1 MTHSAKLKIE
11 IIQKLELFSMA
22 KLNKVLAYV
31 KGLDAD
37 EDRRKRILSYSGV
50 WKDLDKE
57 VFDDLTTNLQSNRA
71 KDIREF

>member
-1 MTHSAKLKIE
+1 
-11 IIQKLELFSMA
+11 MA

-37 EDRRKRILSYSGV
+37 GDRRKRILSYSGV

>member
-1 MTHSAKLKIE
+1 
-11 IIQKLELFSMA
+11 MA

-37 EDRRKRILSYSGV
+37 GDRRKRILSYSGV

-57 VFDDLTTNLQSNRA
+57 VFYDLTTNLQSNRA